1 MAMTA
6 IETSRTAASRWQQR
20 INARLWSV
28 SVTGYAIIVLFL
40 VSFGY
45 WAFTAPLAGAAIA
58 PGVIAAAG
66 QNIMIQNLEG
76 GVVSSIAAQEGERVA
91 AGQPMM
97 VLDPTAAQAQLNRE
111 INQLLA
117 LETQAATLQAERD
130 GATDFEAPEDI
141 VPEAKDFDFAA
152 IVSEHRKEFFARL
165 SRYTAERSILNQRVQ
180 ALDDAVT
187 GLSAQK
193 KASDDQLQIVK
204 DEAER
209 KKALLD
215 KGLTNRSEYSDL
227 LRTEAELVGQIGAI
241 ESQIASSATQKI
253 EARQQIE
260 RLITSR
266 VEQAVTDLNKT
277 RADMRDIEEQIR
289 ASRAIVERT
298 VIRAPADGIVVRSLY
313 NAPGSVI
320 RPGEPIYEL
329 LPTTSSLIVEA
340 RVSPREIDSVRPGQE
355 ARLRFSALN
364 ARTTPEVT
372 GTVSYISA
380 DRQVDT
386 KSGQPYYVVRLKIAE
401 QLPPGLRFDQIY
413 PGMPV
418 ETFIS
423 TGDRTFAEYL
433 VKPLLDSFS
442 RAFRE
447 E

>member
-1 MAMTA
+1 MTVL
-6 IETSRTAASRWQQR
+6 ETPHAAAPRWQQR

-28 SVTGYAIIVLFL
+28 SITGYAIILLFL
-40 VSFGY
+40 ISFGY
-45 WAFTAPLAGAAIA
+45 WAFTAPLTSAAIA

-76 GVVSSIAAQEGERVA
+76 GVVQSIAAHEGERIVA
-91 AGQPMM
+91 GEPMM
-97 VLDPTAAQAQLNRE
+97 ILDPTAAQAQLNRQ

-130 GATDFEAPEDI
+130 GDTNFDAPENI
-141 VPEAKDFDFAA
+141 VPEAKDFDFEA

-165 SRYTAERSILNQRVQ
+165 SRYTAERVILNQRVQ
-180 ALDDAVT
+180 ALDDAVK

-193 KASDDQLQIVK
+193 RASDEQLQIVK

-227 LRTEAELVGQIGAI
+227 LRTEAELVGQIGSI
-241 ESQIASSATQKI
+241 ESQIASSSTQKI
-253 EARQQIE
+253 EAKQQIE
-260 RLITSR
+260 RLITGR

-277 RADMRDIEEQIR
+277 RADMRDMEEQIR

-298 VIRAPADGIVVRSLY
+298 IVRAPADGIVVRSFY

-320 RPGEPIYEL
+320 RSGEPIYEL

-340 RVSPREIDSVRPGQE
+340 RVSPREIDSVRLGQE
-355 ARLRFSALN
+355 ARLRLSALN
-364 ARTTPEVT
+364 ARTTPEVN
-372 GTVSYISA
+372 GTVTYISA
-380 DRQVDT
+380 DRQVDA

-401 QLPPGLRFDQIY
+401 KLPPEIRLDQIY

-433 VKPLLDSFS
+433 VRPLLDSFS